1 MYHLKLIV
9 VNYVLSSNLSLTVLD
24 DNTEILLVLSTENGV
39 HDRKSLSEIF
49 KFLNK
54 NLKRKTIRKL
64 VALITMDM
72 YISFSLTWSM
82 FLSFKNEYK

>member
-72 YISFSLTWSM
+72 YISFSLTYQC
-82 FLSFKNEYK
+82 F